1 MFRDLDDTLR
11 TILDD
16 ANAPNELRN
25 ADVSFE
31 TPDKNFA
38 PGQPTVNLFLYQV
51 QENRVLRDPVP
62 ITEIVAGEF
71 VRRMPP
77 LRVDCRYL
85 VTAWSNQ
92 LGAARTAEEH
102 RLLSQALFWLSRFTT
117 IPTSFLQGSLVTQ
130 PYPPPTLIA
139 QPEANPDQGE
149 FWSALG
155 IFPRSSFHATVTI
168 AMELGVTVPEGPP
181 VVTKDMGLTQA
192 VWDGKELIPFGAMQ
206 RSFQIGGTVRDA
218 NTQAVIPNAQLSL
231 ANTDRSATSDAEGH
245 FGFSL
250 LPAGNYTLNANAAG
264 FQAASKNI
272 AVPAAVA
279 NAYDINLT
287 P

>member
-16 ANAPNELRN
+16 AGAPNELRN

-38 PGQPTVNLFLYQV
+38 PGQPTINLFLYEV

-62 ITEIVAGEF
+62 ITEIVGGVF

-85 VTAWSNQ
+85 VTTWSNQ
-92 LGAARTAEEH
+92 LGAARIAEEH
-102 RLLSQALFWLSRFTT
+102 RLLAQALVWLSRFTT
-117 IPTSFLQGSLVTQ
+117 IPAGFLQGTLATQ
-130 PYPPPTLIA
+130 PFPPPTLIA
-139 QPEANPDQGE
+139 QPEGNQEQGE

-155 IFPRSSFHATVTI
+155 IFPRPAFRVTLTI
-168 AMELGVTVPEGPP
+168 AMDLGVSVTEGPP
-181 VVTKDMGLTQA
+181 VVTKEMDLTQTN
-192 VWDGKELIPFGAMQ
+192 WDGNKFVPVGPMETWH
-206 RSFQIGGTVRDA
+206 QIGGTVRDA
-218 NTQAVIPNAQLSL
+218 NTLLAIPDAEVSI
-231 ANTDRSATSDAEGH
+231 ANTDRVAVTDALGH
-245 FGFSL
+245 FTFSL
-250 LPAGNYTLNANAAG
+250 LLGGNYTLNAAASG
-264 FQAASKNI
+264 FQDASQNI
-272 AVPAAVA
+272 VVPAAVL
-279 NAYDINLT
+279 NAYDINMT

>member
-16 ANAPNELRN
+16 AGAPNELRN

-38 PGQPTVNLFLYQV
+38 PGQPTINLFLYEV

-62 ITEIVAGEF
+62 INEIVGGVF

-92 LGAARTAEEH
+92 LGAARIAEEH
-102 RLLSQALFWLSRFTT
+102 RLLAQALVWLSRFTT
-117 IPTSFLQGSLVTQ
+117 VPPGFLQGSLATQ
-130 PYPPPTLIA
+130 PFPPPTLIA
-139 QPEANPDQGE
+139 QPEGNQEQGE

-155 IFPRSSFHATVTI
+155 IFPRPAFRVTVTI
-168 AMELGVTVPEGPP
+168 AMDLNVSVAEGPP
-181 VVTKDMGLTQA
+181 VVTKEIDLTQTK
-192 VWDGKELIPFGAMQ
+192 WDGNKFVPVGPMETWYE
-206 RSFQIGGTVRDA
+206 IGGTVRDA
-218 NTQAVIPNAQLSL
+218 NTLAVIPDAQVSI
-231 ANTDRSATSDAEGH
+231 ANTDRVAITDAAGH
-245 FGFSL
+245 FTFTL
-250 LPAGNYTLNANAAG
+250 LLAGNYTLDATAVG
-264 FQAASKNI
+264 FQPANKNI
-272 AVPAAVA
+272 VVPAAVL
-279 NAYDINLT
+279 NDYDINMT